1 MELQKKKN
9 QKNFLITGILFLVF
23 VLYTVLIKTVDV
35 QAIGPENSKVGL
47 ATINHAVNSWFG
59 ESDFWYTVTKIL
71 GVVAFLVVGAFGL
84 LGIAQLVTRK
94 SLKKVDTDIIILGGF
109 YVIVLMCY
117 VIFEVVVVNY
127 RPVIVDVAEGLE
139 ASYPSSHTMLVVS
152 ILGTAILQFRSRI
165 PEKKVLTIVEI
176 VSGIIIALMV
186 IGRLVSGVH
195 WFTDIVGGILISVA
209 LIMLYYSVV
218 EFSKGIKKN
227 GKLV

>member
-1 MELQKKKN
+1 MEIQKKKN

-71 GVVAFLVVGAFGL
+71 GVVAFLVVGVFGL

-94 SLKKVDTDIIILGGF
+94 SLKKVDIDIIILGGF